1 MTSFF
6 PIGHQQDEEMT
17 RMLEKA
23 FEAAS
28 KLPVLEQNVL
38 ARVMLDEIASEQK
51 WDALFAES
59 EDVLALLA
67 AEALQDEEQGKTRE
81 IFSQLP

>member
-1 MTSFF
+1 
-6 PIGHQQDEEMT
+6 MT

>member
-1 MTSFF
+1 
-6 PIGHQQDEEMT
+6 MT

-38 ARVMLDEIASEQK
+38 AKVMLDEIASEQK

-59 EDVLALLA
+59 EDILALLA

-81 IFSQLP
+81 LFPLQP

>member
-1 MTSFF
+1 
-6 PIGHQQDEEMT
+6 MT

-38 ARVMLDEIASEQK
+38 ARVLLDEIASEQK

-81 IFSQLP
+81 LFSQLP

>member
-1 MTSFF
+1 
-6 PIGHQQDEEMT
+6 MT

-38 ARVMLDEIASEQK
+38 ARVLLDEIAFEQK

-81 IFSQLP
+81 LFSQLP

>member
-1 MTSFF
+1 
-6 PIGHQQDEEMT
+6 MT

-38 ARVMLDEIASEQK
+38 AKVMLDEIASEQK

-59 EDVLALLA
+59 EDILALLA

>member
-81 IFSQLP
+81 LFSQLP

>member
-1 MTSFF
+1 
-6 PIGHQQDEEMT
+6 MT

-38 ARVMLDEIASEQK
+38 AKVMLDEIASEQK

-59 EDVLALLA
+59 EDILALLA

-81 IFSQLP
+81 LFSQQP

>member
-1 MTSFF
+1 
-6 PIGHQQDEEMT
+6 MT

-81 IFSQLP
+81 LFSQLP

>member
-1 MTSFF
+1 
-6 PIGHQQDEEMT
+6 MT

-38 ARVMLDEIASEQK
+38 AKVMLDEIASEQK

-59 EDVLALLA
+59 EDILALLA
-67 AEALQDEEQGKTRE
+67 AEALQDEEQRKTRE

>member
-6 PIGHQQDEEMT
+6 PISHQQDEEMT

-38 ARVMLDEIASEQK
+38 ARVVLDEIESEQK
-51 WDALFAES
+51 WDSLFAES
-59 EDVLALLA
+59 EDVLAHLA
-67 AEALQDEEQGKTRE
+67 AEALRDEEQGKTKDL
-81 IFSQLP
+81 FSLLP

>member
-6 PIGHQQDEEMT
+6 PISHQQDEEMT

-38 ARVMLDEIASEQK
+38 ARVVLDEIESEQK
-51 WDALFAES
+51 WDSLFAES
-59 EDVLALLA
+59 EDVLEHLA

-81 IFSQLP
+81 LFSQQP

>member
-51 WDALFAES
+51 WDDLFAES